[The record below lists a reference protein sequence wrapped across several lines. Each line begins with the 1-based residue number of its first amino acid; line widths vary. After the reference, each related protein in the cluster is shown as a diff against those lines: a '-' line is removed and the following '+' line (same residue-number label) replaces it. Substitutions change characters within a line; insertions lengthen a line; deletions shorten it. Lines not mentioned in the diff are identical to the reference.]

1 MAIMEI
7 QYHREHRA
15 HKNNRF
21 IDIRIR
27 RYMMRKIFSSLIV
40 IVLLTAGCQTVSN
53 QAKTPTPQVYTKPL
67 LTRWEVEGIPTITQ
81 SAFTCVINGFYLF
94 DQDIILFYTLSGTNA
109 DILTSQNSI
118 QMLDEYGAASNLT
131 EITAFTNIDGIEIGK
146 MQFMP
151 RRTGIQ
157 DLYLAITDRLDP
169 KISQKVLV
177 AELIGSKNDDRFDR
191 IFYGSPENGV
201 ELSGYQISILWS
213 GPRGNLA
220 GENSLETPTANNTQT
235 NIEQP
240 TPTIIVLRP
249 LITIPPNVNIQSE
262 ITFQIKNT
270 LSGIFQYL
278 DVQLLSDGSSIVSA
292 NGEAALATPMILITP
307 TPANRSYPP
316 PTSPYP

>member
-94 DQDIILFYTLSGTNA
+94 DQDIILFYTLSGSNA
-109 DILTSQNSI
+109 DMLTSQNSM
-118 QMLDEYGAASNLT
+118 QMLDENGAASNLT

-146 MQFMP
+146 MEFRP

-157 DLYLAITDRLDP
+157 ELYLSITNKSDP
-169 KISQKVLV
+169 NISQKALV
-177 AELIGSKNDDRFDR
+177 AELIGSRDDDRLNR
-191 IFYGSPENGV
+191 IFYGAPVNGV
-201 ELSGYQISILWS
+201 VLNGYQISILWS
-213 GPRGNLA
+213 SAPVSPVGGNIP
-220 GENSLETPTANNTQT
+220 ETPAASSTPAS
-235 NIEQP
+235 IAQP
-240 TPTIIVLRP
+240 TSTIVVQRP
-249 LITIPPNVNIQSE
+249 AVSLPPNVNVE
-262 ITFQIKNT
+262 AEVTYQIENT
-270 LSGIFQYL
+270 ATGNIL
-278 DVQLLSDGSSIVSA
+278 DVAIQLLTDGSSIISS
-292 NGEAALATPMILITP
+292 NGEAILATPIVLITP
-307 TPANRSYPP
+307 TPGNAAYPP
-316 PTSPYP
+316 PTAPYP